1 MKKDG
6 KTKKDP
12 VLRLLLLSLPLV
24 ILLGG
29 ATIVRDVVVNQSIR
43 GIDDR
48 VIRETF
54 IGGPRIEQVL
64 WDILNDTEYNS
75 EHILHTAQHLNS
87 RVDTSDFRTP
97 SILHVL
103 YKYPDRLRAEDR
115 EILKRALLDYRYWI
129 KDPGEDSMVFWSEN
143 HQILGAVAEHLAGQL
158 YPDEI
163 FTNTGKTGAWHRDRG
178 AERIAIWLE
187 QRWTYGFVEWYSNT
201 YYKEDIAPLAALIS
215 FTENEELRRRASI
228 IMDLLFY
235 DIATQSY
242 NGSFISS
249 SGRAYEHDR
258 KSDAGSDFEVFLEIL
273 FDFDADEAQPEMG
286 PHMLLAY
293 LDGDNY
299 ELPPIFES
307 IIKDPET
314 RIIRA
319 SNGLNVSELAGE
331 GLVGHE
337 DPQIMMQ
344 WAMESF
350 TNPEIIHNSVTFI
363 HEYGLLR
370 NSDLNAFKDV
380 NIGLLR
386 SMKLLPFVSRV
397 LNPQQNGVSIQRAN
411 AYTYRTPEYM
421 MYSAQEYHPGDYGD
435 QQHVFG
441 ITLDADLM
449 IFHTHPA
456 VPPGAG
462 GVNGNSPKY
471 WVGYGHIPH
480 TAQDQNVNLSIYRLP
495 RRKGIMEKAL
505 LEYTH
510 AWFPFK
516 KFDEAIVDGNIAAGR
531 RGDAYVAII
540 ASGELRYRS
549 ERLENLILAG
559 KESWWITEA
568 GSAGSDGTFDGF
580 LARIR
585 AQADDISYDRGT
597 LSYPVR
603 GGDGGP
609 RLLELAYQ
617 SGFSVDGQPVDTSY
631 PRFDS
636 VYLQAERKPDEL
648 AIAHGGM
655 ELLLD
660 FRRQT
665 RRW

>member
-1 MKKDG
+1 
-6 KTKKDP
+6 
-12 VLRLLLLSLPLV
+12 LLLLSLPLV

-87 RVDTSDFRTP
+87 RVGHQRFPHPEHP
-97 SILHVL
+97 S
-103 YKYPDRLRAEDR
+103 
-115 EILKRALLDYRYWI
+115 RALQISRPPAGRRPGNPETRATGLPVLDQGSRRGQHGVLER
-129 KDPGEDSMVFWSEN
+129 KPPDP
-143 HQILGAVAEHLAGQL
+143 GAVAEHLAGQL

-293 LDGDNY
+293 LDGENY

-456 VPPGAG
+456 VPPG
-462 GVNGNSPKY
+462 P
-471 WVGYGHIPH
+471 
-480 TAQDQNVNLSIYRLP
+480 
-495 RRKGIMEKAL
+495 
-505 LEYTH
+505 
-510 AWFPFK
+510 
-516 KFDEAIVDGNIAAGR
+516 
-531 RGDAYVAII
+531 
-540 ASGELRYRS
+540 
-549 ERLENLILAG
+549 
-559 KESWWITEA
+559 
-568 GSAGSDGTFDGF
+568 
-580 LARIR
+580 
-585 AQADDISYDRGT
+585 
-597 LSYPVR
+597 
-603 GGDGGP
+603 
-609 RLLELAYQ
+609 
-617 SGFSVDGQPVDTSY
+617 
-631 PRFDS
+631 
-636 VYLQAERKPDEL
+636 AE
-648 AIAHGGM
+648 
-655 ELLLD
+655 
-660 FRRQT
+660 
-665 RRW
+665 